1 MPSETWMQQRYF
13 WLKTTNGDF
22 RDDKNLL
29 LWQLQVALTF
39 DNQNTVI
46 VNLKF
51 PFWCFWRSMQK
62 FAEMQLP
69 NKILCP
75 EVFLFLFCQ
84 MCKKCQ
90 FFLNSRYLLLLAS
103 ATSPSPVWN
112 KQTNQTHFQFEFEF
126 VAFPSLIAVLHEKYN
141 GCDCIQ
147 QSMVGVGERVGLKQP
162 SNRRN
167 QPSMALGRLDGCR

>member
-1 MPSETWMQQRYF
+1 
-13 WLKTTNGDF
+13 
-22 RDDKNLL
+22 
-29 LWQLQVALTF
+29 
-39 DNQNTVI
+39 
-46 VNLKF
+46 
-51 PFWCFWRSMQK
+51 MQK

-69 NKILCP
+69 NKIFMP
-75 EVFLFLFCQ
+75 RSVFISVLSDVQ
-84 MCKKCQ
+84 KMPV
-90 FFLNSRYLLLLAS
+90 FLNSRYLLLLAS
-103 ATSPSPVWN
+103 ATSPPPVWN